1 MSARIC
7 RTRRLGAAS
16 CTKNVIKA
24 LFIWNCGPKNSRVVG
39 LPREMIVVKA
49 ALFRLLRSNKLKGT
63 ALQKMA
69 LAIKQ
74 GSTNGEAD
82 DAIKAVVTDQNRT
95 DAFFQKVA
103 LVHPDNLE
111 DLLKEE
117 E

>member
-1 MSARIC
+1 MWHDIFVD
-7 RTRRLGAAS
+7 
-16 CTKNVIKA
+16 VIGG
-24 LFIWNCGPKNSRVVG
+24 LILVGVTTLIVFGRQIVG

-82 DAIKAVVTDQNRT
+82 DAVKAVVTDQNRT

>member
-1 MSARIC
+1 MWHDIFVD
-7 RTRRLGAAS
+7 
-16 CTKNVIKA
+16 VIGG
-24 LFIWNCGPKNSRVVG
+24 LILVGVTTLIVFGRQIVG

-49 ALFRLLRSNKLKGT
+49 ALFRLLRSNKLQGT

-82 DAIKAVVTDQNRT
+82 DAVKAVVTDQNRT

>member
-1 MSARIC
+1 MWHDIFVD
-7 RTRRLGAAS
+7 
-16 CTKNVIKA
+16 VIGG
-24 LFIWNCGPKNSRVVG
+24 LILVGVTTLIVFGRQIVG

>member
-1 MSARIC
+1 MWHDI
-7 RTRRLGAAS
+7 LGD
-16 CTKNVIKA
+16 VIGGLILA
-24 LFIWNCGPKNSRVVG
+24 GITTLIVFGRQIVG

-49 ALFRLLRSNKLKGT
+49 ALFRLLRSNKLQGT

-74 GSTNGEAD
+74 GSTNGESD
-82 DAIKAVVTDQNRT
+82 DAIKAVAIDQSKT

-103 LVHPDNLE
+103 LVRPDNLE